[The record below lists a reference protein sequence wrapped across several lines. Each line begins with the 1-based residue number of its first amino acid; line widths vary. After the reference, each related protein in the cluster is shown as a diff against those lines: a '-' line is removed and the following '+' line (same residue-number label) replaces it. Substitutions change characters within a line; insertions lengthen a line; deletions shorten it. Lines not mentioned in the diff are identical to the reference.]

1 MTLFYR
7 RTGTKDDASK
17 PRGAADVVSEH
28 HMFFTVAAM
37 ISMAAFRPFWKRAG
51 D

>member
-7 RTGTKDDASK
+7 RASKEDASK
-17 PRGAADVVSEH
+17 PRCAADVVSEH
-28 HMFFTVAAM
+28 HLFFTVAAM
-37 ISMAAFRPFWKRAG
+37 ISAAAFRPFWKRAG